1 MSVNSTDESRSYS
14 LKALG
19 LLWKQLPL
27 LIKNLDNK
35 ELRSEVA
42 EGAYY
47 AGRAIDITTTT
58 APHAFSYKFTSLYG
72 IPHGHAVALTFPYF
86 LH

>member
-1 MSVNSTDESRSYS
+1 MEAIAFAD
-14 LKALG
+14 
-19 LLWKQLPL
+19 
-27 LIKNLDNK
+27 KNLDNK

-72 IPHGHAVALTFPYF
+72 IPHGHAVALMGHRTKRI
-86 LH
+86 LRIE

>member
-1 MSVNSTDESRSYS
+1 MEAIAFAD
-14 LKALG
+14 
-19 LLWKQLPL
+19 
-27 LIKNLDNK
+27 KNLDNK

-58 APHAFSYKFTSLYG
+58 APHAFSYKFTVCMEYRTVMRW
-72 IPHGHAVALTFPYF
+72 H
-86 LH
+86 

>member
-1 MSVNSTDESRSYS
+1 MEAIAFAD
-14 LKALG
+14 
-19 LLWKQLPL
+19 
-27 LIKNLDNK
+27 KNLDNK

-58 APHAFSYKFTSLYG
+58 APHAFSYNSQVCMEYRTVMRW
-72 IPHGHAVALTFPYF
+72 H
-86 LH
+86 